1 MSLEV
6 LSTCD
11 IESILSKYDI
21 YSGTFASDTFKL
33 QSNKE
38 KQAFII
44 NTADSTSSGVH
55 WIALIKTDAKCI
67 FFDSFGLPIYTKSIL
82 QNLKHENI
90 FNYRYNSI
98 QVQPMASNTCGY
110 YCIAFILSFL
120 NGFTYEKF
128 LSFFFY
134 DVSKN
139 DKICYD
145 FIGKYIS

>member
-44 NTADSTSSGVH
+44 NTADSTS
-55 WIALIKTDAKCI
+55 
-67 FFDSFGLPIYTKSIL
+67 
-82 QNLKHENI
+82 
-90 FNYRYNSI
+90 
-98 QVQPMASNTCGY
+98 
-110 YCIAFILSFL
+110 
-120 NGFTYEKF
+120 
-128 LSFFFY
+128 
-134 DVSKN
+134 
-139 DKICYD
+139 
-145 FIGKYIS
+145 